1 MKRTSDLVEI
11 LEANFGHRILIYYL
25 YKKHQ
30 RPSSRILTRHLVH
43 PSCLRCEK
51 GMESH
56 DNNMKTVKGRQT
68 GTQRN
73 FVKCLVWKRVLVEKK
88 KWRPPDDKN
97 MIILG
102 QHHSRWLVFKG
113 EVTVQDPESDSNDGR
128 YQPKGPR
135 AAEKEGEKNRIFGR
149 LHRFEEL
156 KEIFCFVSKKL
167 SSSRNSCTSL
177 WTQHT
182 AATLVNCSNS
192 E

>member
-1 MKRTSDLVEI
+1 MYETEFQICKKRGNRGFDGWIAKHKAIMKRTSDLVEI

-73 FVKCLVWKRVLVEKK
+73 FVKCLV
-88 KWRPPDDKN
+88 
-97 MIILG
+97 
-102 QHHSRWLVFKG
+102 
-113 EVTVQDPESDSNDGR
+113 
-128 YQPKGPR
+128 
-135 AAEKEGEKNRIFGR
+135 
-149 LHRFEEL
+149 
-156 KEIFCFVSKKL
+156 
-167 SSSRNSCTSL
+167 
-177 WTQHT
+177 
-182 AATLVNCSNS
+182 
-192 E
+192 

>member
-25 YKKHQ
+25 NKKHQ
-30 RPSSRILTRHLVH
+30 RPSSHILTRHLVH

-88 KWRPPDDKN
+88 KMKASWWQKYDHFRTASLKMTCFQGWSNGTGSQEWQQWRQVSTKRSKSCRKRR
-97 MIILG
+97 G
-102 QHHSRWLVFKG
+102 
-113 EVTVQDPESDSNDGR
+113 
-128 YQPKGPR
+128 
-135 AAEKEGEKNRIFGR
+135 KE
-149 LHRFEEL
+149 
-156 KEIFCFVSKKL
+156 
-167 SSSRNSCTSL
+167 
-177 WTQHT
+177 
-182 AATLVNCSNS
+182 
-192 E
+192 